1 MTPLAPP
8 ALRYI
13 VVVRRILL
21 RIRIRHLSFTHKNLR
36 LRLDEVNLQERLEV
50 QVSHLILVRHTEQ
63 LRQRRV
69 REDATLERRVE
80 AAVLLHVVRDELRDL
95 RLRTLLA
102 RLETHEVAELIRQ
115 RALHEEGVVRA
126 ASLPRLA
133 LLGGHV
139 LRVLLLLLLDLAS
152 LALRRLDGVG
162 NTLRRLA
169 DTGRQL
175 CGERLEL
182 LRQAGEDDIRALR
195 GLNDGRGR
203 RRLNRR
209 DGDNRLRGDSRLGG
223 LGSLRRLGRLG
234 GLGDRG
240 RSRGGG
246 NGGRLLRRH
255 L

>member
-1 MTPLAPP
+1 LGI
-8 ALRYI
+8 Y
-13 VVVRRILL
+13 
-21 RIRIRHLSFTHKNLR
+21 LSFRKILR

-50 QVSHLILVRHTEQ
+50 QVRHLILVRHTEQ
-63 LRQRRV
+63 LRKSRV

-102 RLETHEVAELIRQ
+102 RLQAHEVAELVRQ
-115 RALHEEGVVRA
+115 GTLNEEGVVGTA
-126 ASLPRLA
+126 GLPRLT
-133 LLGGHV
+133 LLRGHV
-139 LRVLLLLLLDLAS
+139 LRVLLLLLLDLAG
-152 LALRRLDGVG
+152 LTLRRLDGVR
-162 NTLRRLA
+162 NTLRGLA

-175 CGERLEL
+175 RRQGLEL
-182 LRQAGEDDIRALR
+182 LRQAGEDDIGALR
-195 GLNDGRGR
+195 RLDDGRGR

-234 GLGDRG
+234 GLGN

-246 NGGRLLRRH
+246 DGGRLLRRH